1 MIRTYSNKQRGS
13 ECTFPFIYDLSLTI
27 RRLSFSSKWY
37 FLFSWHFRSNNL
49 LKIGKKLITEFHRVQ
64 QTKWHELNQTD
75 RERWNVHFDSLM
87 IISHFKKYFFLSKK
101 VLLVIMT
108 QNSKNLQ
115 KWVDSWNLTNDGRQ
129 PYSFEAVPFYW
140 QKQPSRGVLRKRCS
154 ENMQQIDRRTTMPKF
169 DFNKVAKQLYWNHNS
184 AWVFSCKFAAY
195 FSGWLLLYWLKV
207 KSQYA
212 HHFLQQDALRIFRNR
227 IHCII
232 HTETYKQRLMLEFG
246 EQDLLGVPFRTE
258 RKPSYHER

>member
-49 LKIGKKLITEFHRVQ
+49 QKIGKKLITEFHRVQ

-108 QNSKNLQ
+108 QNTKNLQ
-115 KWVDSWNLTNDGRQ
+115 KWVNSWNLTNDGSLILSRL
-129 PYSFEAVPFYW
+129 Y
-140 QKQPSRGVLRKRCS
+140 PSICRSSPPKVFLGKGV
-154 ENMQQIDRRTTMPKF
+154 RRIGSK
-169 DFNKVAKQLYWNHNS
+169 L
-184 AWVFSCKFAAY
+184 
-195 FSGWLLLYWLKV
+195 
-207 KSQYA
+207 
-212 HHFLQQDALRIFRNR
+212 I
-227 IHCII
+227 
-232 HTETYKQRLMLEFG
+232 G
-246 EQDLLGVPFRTE
+246 EQPCWSSISIKLQSNFTEITIRHGCSPVNLPHIFLGGYFCID
-258 RKPSYHER
+258 